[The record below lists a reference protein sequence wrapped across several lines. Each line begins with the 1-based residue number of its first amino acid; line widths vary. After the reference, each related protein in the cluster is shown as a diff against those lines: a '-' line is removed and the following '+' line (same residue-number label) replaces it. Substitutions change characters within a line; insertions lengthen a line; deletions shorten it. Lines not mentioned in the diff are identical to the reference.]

1 MRIGVLSI
9 QGDFEKHLQ
18 MCNNLNVDALPVKT
32 PSQLSSCDALILP
45 GGEST
50 TFVNLLHK
58 HGLWKELALFTQ
70 AKPVF
75 GTCAGLIVLAK
86 QVDKNQIETL
96 GSIDIKVVRNAYG
109 RQVDSFIDNVKID
122 LGNGDF
128 DFEGVFIRAP
138 KILRLGT
145 GVRALGWHGDDAVL
159 AEQGNILVATFHPEL
174 TSDERIHKY
183 FINKVKSKK
192 LN

>member
-18 MCNNLNVDALPVKT
+18 MCELLDADAFPVKT
-32 PSQLSSCDALILP
+32 PTELSTCDGLIMP

-58 HGLWKELALFTQ
+58 HGLWDEVKLFAQ
-70 AKPVF
+70 IKPVF
-75 GTCAGLIVLAK
+75 GTCAGLIVLANRIE
-86 QVDKNQIETL
+86 KNQIETL
-96 GSIDIKVVRNAYG
+96 GAIDIKIARNAYG

-122 LGNGDF
+122 FGDGPF

-138 KILRLGT
+138 RILRLGS
-145 GVRALGWHGDDAVL
+145 GVRAFGWHGDDVVL
-159 AEQGNILVATFHPEL
+159 AEQDNILVATFHPEL
-174 TSDERIHKY
+174 TSDARIHEY
-183 FINKVKSKK
+183 FLNKVKCEKDD
-192 LN
+192 